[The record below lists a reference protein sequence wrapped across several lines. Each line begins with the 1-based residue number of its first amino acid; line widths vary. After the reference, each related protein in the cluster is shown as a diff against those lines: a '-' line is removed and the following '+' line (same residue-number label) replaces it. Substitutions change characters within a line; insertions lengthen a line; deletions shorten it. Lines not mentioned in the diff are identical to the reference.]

1 MAKKRSPKK
10 STSLAAQQLPDAELD
25 VLACLWQC
33 GEATARQVREALDSY
48 RPMAHGSVVTLLK
61 RLQAR
66 GLVARRK
73 GPEDKAFIYR
83 PTRSVRPTYER
94 LLRNISERIF
104 AGNGVKMVATLFDAK
119 PPTAEEMDR
128 LQELLK
134 ELRLKARKRKK
145 SS

>member
-1 MAKKRSPKK
+1 MAKKCSPQK
-10 STSLAAQQLPDAELD
+10 STSPADHQPPGAELD
-25 VLACLWQC
+25 VLACLWQY
-33 GEATARQVREALDSY
+33 GAATARQVREALDSY
-48 RPMAHGSVVTLLK
+48 RPMTHGSVVTLLK
-61 RLQAR
+61 RLQAK

-73 GPEDKAFIYR
+73 GPVGKAFIYR
-83 PTRSVRPTYER
+83 PTRSARPTHQR
-94 LLRNISERIF
+94 LVRNISERIF
-104 AGNGVKMVATLFDAK
+104 GGNGVKMVATLFDAK